1 MVSKDPS
8 LQETGVILGDEAKSY
23 RVTAGRELE
32 FFNILDEALDIGISV
47 MDKDLNYLYVN
58 KFAAQTMHL
67 TTENFTIGDSLTK
80 VHGLM
85 IENDVID
92 PEILNQKKLSS
103 DDTLVR
109 HKEGSKLFKNLTP
122 LKDGSI
128 QRLTRKTT
136 KNQLT
141 ISINHDVTQLVQKED
156 MLQKSLELGSSGY
169 WIYNFKQK
177 KIELSASI
185 SSIMSKAEVDSIYAK
200 GILSIIHKDDRHIF
214 KNALTH
220 MSKSADNIDFTY
232 RNMAGDKWY
241 RTTGNSERGANGK
254 LVRLR
259 AFVKDVTEETV
270 QAMEL
275 EKAKDEAV
283 AASIA
288 KSEFLANMSHEI
300 RTPMNGVLGMAE
312 LLADTDIDDRQR
324 EFIKVINQSSNAL
337 LTIINDILDFSKI
350 EAGAFELDPT
360 PFNLRDSLDDVA
372 SLLKVKVQEK
382 GLELIIDYPPDMEQF
397 FVGDAGRLRQI
408 IMNLVGNSI
417 KFTDHGHILINVAVK
432 RYTENRAALKIEVT
446 DTGIGIEPEK
456 LAHIFEKFTQAD
468 NSTTRVYGGTGLGLS
483 ISKRII
489 ELMGGNLKV
498 RSVFGSGSTFSF
510 VVPLPIDNTI
520 ERQPKDTTCL
530 KGLRALVVDD
540 IDINRNILTERLKA
554 WQMSSVEAKDSID
567 AMAAL
572 KHARDENNPFDV
584 ILLDFQMPG
593 MNGHELAKMLTNS
606 QATKRVP
613 IIMLSSCDQTI
624 STPDLQTIGIDRFL
638 MKPVRES
645 LLYDNMIG
653 LMASCQVSLPV
664 VQNAH
669 IQSTEPISCPLPDV
683 VMSKVPILVAE
694 DFPLNQDVVRLMLEE
709 SDYDPVFANN
719 GKEAVDMFQANPDT
733 YAAILMDISMPVM
746 DGYEASERIHA
757 FQAMNGVPLVP
768 IIALTGHA
776 LKHDREKCL
785 GASMDDYLTK
795 PVKREN
801 LLRVLDQWTKGQALQ
816 VKIA

>member
-1 MVSKDPS
+1 
-8 LQETGVILGDEAKSY
+8 
-23 RVTAGRELE
+23 
-32 FFNILDEALDIGISV
+32 
-47 MDKDLNYLYVN
+47 
-58 KFAAQTMHL
+58 
-67 TTENFTIGDSLTK
+67 
-80 VHGLM
+80 M
-85 IENDVID
+85 I
-92 PEILNQKKLSS
+92 
-103 DDTLVR
+103 T
-109 HKEGSKLFKNLTP
+109 
-122 LKDGSI
+122 
-128 QRLTRKTT
+128 RL
-136 KNQLT
+136 
-141 ISINHDVTQLVQKED
+141 I
-156 MLQKSLELGSSGY
+156 
-169 WIYNFKQK
+169 W
-177 KIELSASI
+177 
-185 SSIMSKAEVDSIYAK
+185 
-200 GILSIIHKDDRHIF
+200 
-214 KNALTH
+214 
-220 MSKSADNIDFTY
+220 
-232 RNMAGDKWY
+232 
-241 RTTGNSERGANGK
+241 
-254 LVRLR
+254 
-259 AFVKDVTEETV
+259 
-270 QAMEL
+270 
-275 EKAKDEAV
+275 
-283 AASIA
+283 
-288 KSEFLANMSHEI
+288 
-300 RTPMNGVLGMAE
+300 
-312 LLADTDIDDRQR
+312 
-324 EFIKVINQSSNAL
+324 
-337 LTIINDILDFSKI
+337 
-350 EAGAFELDPT
+350 
-360 PFNLRDSLDDVA
+360 RD
-372 SLLKVKVQEK
+372 
-382 GLELIIDYPPDMEQF
+382 F

-408 IMNLVGNSI
+408 IMNLIGNSI

-520 ERQPKDTTCL
+520 EREPKDTTCL
-530 KGLRALVVDD
+530 KGLRALIVDD

-572 KHARDENNPFDV
+572 KHARDDNNPFDV

-593 MNGHELAKMLTNS
+593 MNGHELAQMLTNS

-645 LLYDNMIG
+645 LLYDNLIG
-653 LMASCQVSLPV
+653 LMASCQVGLPV

-669 IQSTEPISCPLPDV
+669 IQSAEPISCPLPDV

-709 SDYDPVFANN
+709 SDYEPVFANN
-719 GKEAVDMFQANPDT
+719 GKEAVDMFQANPNT

-757 FQAMNGVPLVP
+757 FQAMNGVQLIP

-801 LLRVLDQWTKGQALQ
+801 LLRALDQWTKGQALQ
-816 VKIA
+816 AKIA

>member
-1 MVSKDPS
+1 MVNKDPC

-47 MDKDLNYLYVN
+47 MDEDLNYLYVN

-67 TTENFTIGDSLTK
+67 VPENFTIGDSLTK

-92 PEILNQKKLSS
+92 PEVLSQKKLSS
-103 DDTLVR
+103 GDTQVR
-109 HKEGSKLFKNLTP
+109 HKEGSRLYKNLTP

-185 SSIMSKAEVDSIYAK
+185 SSIMSKAEVDSIYTK

-220 MSKSADNIDFTY
+220 MGKSADNIDFTC

-350 EAGAFELDPT
+350 EAGAFELDPM

-372 SLLKVKVQEK
+372 SLLKMKVQEK
-382 GLELIIDYPPDMEQF
+382 GLELIIDYPPDMERF
-397 FVGDAGRLRQI
+397 F
-408 IMNLVGNSI
+408 
-417 KFTDHGHILINVAVK
+417 
-432 RYTENRAALKIEVT
+432 
-446 DTGIGIEPEK
+446 
-456 LAHIFEKFTQAD
+456 
-468 NSTTRVYGGTGLGLS
+468 
-483 ISKRII
+483 
-489 ELMGGNLKV
+489 
-498 RSVFGSGSTFSF
+498 
-510 VVPLPIDNTI
+510 
-520 ERQPKDTTCL
+520 C
-530 KGLRALVVDD
+530 
-540 IDINRNILTERLKA
+540 
-554 WQMSSVEAKDSID
+554 W
-567 AMAAL
+567 
-572 KHARDENNPFDV
+572 
-584 ILLDFQMPG
+584 
-593 MNGHELAKMLTNS
+593 
-606 QATKRVP
+606 
-613 IIMLSSCDQTI
+613 
-624 STPDLQTIGIDRFL
+624 
-638 MKPVRES
+638 
-645 LLYDNMIG
+645 
-653 LMASCQVSLPV
+653 
-664 VQNAH
+664 
-669 IQSTEPISCPLPDV
+669 
-683 VMSKVPILVAE
+683 
-694 DFPLNQDVVRLMLEE
+694 
-709 SDYDPVFANN
+709 
-719 GKEAVDMFQANPDT
+719 
-733 YAAILMDISMPVM
+733 
-746 DGYEASERIHA
+746 
-757 FQAMNGVPLVP
+757 
-768 IIALTGHA
+768 
-776 LKHDREKCL
+776 
-785 GASMDDYLTK
+785 
-795 PVKREN
+795 
-801 LLRVLDQWTKGQALQ
+801 
-816 VKIA
+816 